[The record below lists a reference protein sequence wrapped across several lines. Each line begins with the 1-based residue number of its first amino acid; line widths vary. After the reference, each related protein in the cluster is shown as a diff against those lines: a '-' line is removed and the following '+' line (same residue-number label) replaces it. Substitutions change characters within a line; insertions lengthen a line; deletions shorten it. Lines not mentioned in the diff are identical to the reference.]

1 MSTKKQNTVTRSITQ
16 GSGGPG
22 WVGPAGLALPNKEGR
37 WQVAEGG
44 AIKASNLSEAAAK
57 AIVSDPAA
65 SYYRKR

>member
-1 MSTKKQNTVTRSITQ
+1 MSNVKRSIVQ

-44 AIKASNLSEAAAK
+44 AIKASNLSESAAK
-57 AIVSDPAA
+57 AIVSDPNA
-65 SYYRKR
+65 SAYRKK